1 MEVSN
6 DLNTTEALQGED
18 GARPYEPE
26 VLLAWSLS
34 SIRQRTK
41 IELHPT
47 LNSLIRVFGIQGSA
61 VGLLTLLDKLNRD
74 IKCLEQ
80 LIVVPAWAE
89 KLELLHSELRL
100 ISPID
105 HVRDQVTLQRQ
116 PRSDLRSFLTPID
129 AALKPDQHRA
139 IRSVRAL
146 VSLRL
151 LALGE
156 GIPGTIADA
165 IGNCLKGRS
174 LKKLGTAQIG
184 NAELRAF
191 RNTLFEIS
199 PEARL
204 LTYAL
209 EALDSPLTDPF
220 VVSTSKNSIYGLKHG
235 NASQHDSQS
244 IVDDSI
250 LCRLPADPLRGF
262 LAEEYVA
269 SIKKFSGIPDLYD
282 ALLPF
287 ELEWT
292 LSTVL
297 TGWGNDQQ
305 DERLATALTLFTRV
319 LPQHFDRVPLHPG
332 SGAGVW
338 LDIKN
343 GCICWNL
350 DEVLASHKTDTPF
363 IRSPNDR
370 YILIPLPAEII
381 EELRRRYL
389 LTGGLTLASLFQHA
403 AKTIGIRTK
412 RFLRKLSISSHR
424 PTLSR
429 LSGTWARYTLTLCQD
444 ELYASA
450 LGIDCTVGTKS
461 NHNYATLRGKR
472 IYSILEDAYKRIGF
486 SGQLAMDAVPDIE
499 SRRLPC
505 QKKVAE
511 FVEASLLKVE
521 ELISSVPKRISLSNL
536 KETHNQIAIR
546 IYAVF
551 KLLSGGRALQE
562 ETVTYSKLDLLSG
575 LTELSDKRTS
585 PYHEMRVI
593 CLPPTLRAWMRTY
606 IDWLRLL
613 AYRLSNENRRVSE
626 AIASTL
632 NFPLQGDRIPLFFI
646 FDDGNVT
653 ALGSEHL
660 APIFRE
666 FGLKNNAGRHFID
679 TIFRAEYLDS
689 ASIMGWM
696 GRGYP
701 GQELFGRY
709 STVIPLD
716 PLNRCAGA
724 IERWLAQRALPRPP
738 TLSPRSP
745 KYEFS
750 PLKKSDT
757 YIPQLLLATPD
768 ALTEK
773 ISSTVQPCPIQTSD
787 VHRAAFFPRLIEEWR
802 RTVVP
807 QGWHGLALS
816 LIFEDGVLL
825 QEELEG
831 VIEALQNKIIYRHQ
845 RSYFVD
851 ALTKSYGIRRLW
863 LSPVSIRLLHAIKAN
878 EAPAD
883 FNSIESFATHF
894 ANRAL
899 PGNSAGGVGFIQS
912 CMQAFLFFRVP
923 SLLHSWMRGTLFA
936 RTSRPQTVAREI
948 TGFCEHP
955 SYVTRGSK
963 RERLGFNDLSS
974 LYEKA
979 RDKRTTGS
987 ADKTVLAEFGEAL
1000 AAIQPNYEPD
1010 SIEWLL
1016 AGYTGYLCNNQKTFS
1031 SVTRYVSACRP
1042 FLLMVVHAIAENGF
1056 EQVEWRT
1063 LTLKYLAKKE
1073 GETASA
1079 PDRAAVNHC
1088 LAWLGIDEHIGRRS
1102 GPPPSAFAY
1111 ADRITQREGAQA
1123 LQILR
1128 AKQGRIGDPWHRAS
1142 LAFSLLLTIELRW
1155 DELAHLRLED
1165 IHLGPAEPHVVITRE
1180 SGARLK
1186 SKNAKHVA
1194 VLGNPTLVKEL
1205 HVLLS
1210 QRKASFPMDSRIP
1223 FFGDE
1228 TESRGCESLDHIHDL
1243 ITQALFCATGSDVLR
1258 IHDARGTGLTEKFN
1272 DLLDTGSTKP
1282 KEIALVQRQA
1292 AFRISAQASHS
1303 TPGISLENYVHNLDV
1318 CRRKWID
1325 KILNDLETRPSPTF
1339 AEGVTGVQAAT
1350 YRQRARRAKTTST
1363 TFNFFESFDTSDAL
1377 KSGAV
1382 VRELDDLVVSGM
1394 TVVRDVDEPV
1404 RESQLIGIGIYA
1416 GLRLYGESTESSQL
1430 AAGLTLSDAMSSESE
1445 IESFQQEYRS
1455 IFSDPNCPDRKT
1467 FLESAHRTA
1476 LAVAMHATSPHPLVI
1491 RRLLASVVFSKSR
1504 WELVDLADL
1513 IDASSWLNPWRAVG
1527 IEARIE
1533 LKTSGSSR
1541 RDDKWIQCFALVGIK
1556 ARIYKV
1562 DHFPRGVIGLVKF
1575 GNIQPNDQQQPF
1587 RSSRR
1592 QFVLVTTSLFAVHIF
1607 LKGQKNEKKSK
1618 QRI

>member
-6 DLNTTEALQGED
+6 DWNTTEALQGED
-18 GARPYEPE
+18 GARPDEPD
-26 VLLAWSLS
+26 LLQTWSLS
-34 SIRQRTK
+34 SIRLRIK
-41 IELHPT
+41 IELRPA
-47 LNSLIRVFGIQGSA
+47 LNSLIQVFGIQESA
-61 VGLLTLLDKLNRD
+61 VGLLTLLDKLTRD
-74 IKCLEQ
+74 IKCLKQ
-80 LIVVPAWAE
+80 LIAVPAWAD
-89 KLELLHSELRL
+89 KLEMLQSELRL
-100 ISPID
+100 ISQID
-105 HVRDQVTLQRQ
+105 HVRDQLTLQRQ
-116 PRSDLRSFLTPID
+116 PRNDLRLFLTPID

-184 NAELRAF
+184 NMELRAF
-191 RNTLFEIS
+191 RNTFFEIS

-204 LTYAL
+204 LTCAL
-209 EALDSPLTDPF
+209 EALESRLADPF
-220 VVSTSKNSIYGLKHG
+220 VVPTSKNSVYGLKHG
-235 NASQHDSQS
+235 NAGKHESQS
-244 IVDDSI
+244 SADGSI
-250 LCRLPADPLRGF
+250 LCKLQADPLRGF
-262 LAEEYVA
+262 LAEEHVA
-269 SIKKFSGIPDLYD
+269 SIKKFSGIPDLYE

-287 ELEWT
+287 ELEAI

-297 TGWGNDQQ
+297 TGWGHDQQ
-305 DERLATALTLFTRV
+305 EERLATALTLFTRV

-332 SGAGVW
+332 SGSGVW
-338 LDIKN
+338 LDLSS

-350 DEVLASHKTDTPF
+350 DEVLASHKTDKPF
-363 IRSPNDR
+363 IRSPDDR
-370 YILIPLPAEII
+370 YIRIPLPAEIV

-389 LTGGLTLASLFQHA
+389 LNGGLTLAPLFQQA

-412 RFLRKLSISSHR
+412 RFLRELSISSHR

-450 LGIDCTVGTKS
+450 LGIDPTVGTRS

-472 IYSILEDAYKRIGF
+472 ICSILKDAYKRIGF
-486 SGQLAMDAVPDIE
+486 SGQLAMDAVPDVE
-499 SRRLPC
+499 SLRLPS
-505 QKKVAE
+505 QTKVAE

-521 ELISSVPKRISLSNL
+521 ELISAFPKRTSPASLQ
-536 KETHNQIAIR
+536 ETHNQIAIR
-546 IYAVF
+546 IYAAF

-562 ETVTYSKLDLLSG
+562 ETVTYSRMDLLSG
-575 LTELSDKRTS
+575 LTELCDKRTS

-593 CLPPTLRAWMRTY
+593 CLPPTFRAWMRTY

-626 AIASTL
+626 AITSTL
-632 NFPLQGDRIPLFFI
+632 NFPLKGDRIALFFI
-646 FDDGNVT
+646 FDEGKVT

-679 TIFRAEYLDS
+679 TIFRAAYLDS

-709 STVIPLD
+709 SAVIPLD

-724 IERWLAQRALPRPP
+724 IENWLAQRALPVPP
-738 TLSPRSP
+738 SLSPRSP
-745 KYEFS
+745 QYESS
-750 PLKKSDT
+750 PKQSGT
-757 YIPQLLLATPD
+757 YIPQLLLDIPD
-768 ALTEK
+768 TLSEK
-773 ISSTVQPCPIQTSD
+773 ISSTVQPCPIQASD
-787 VHRAAFFPRLIEEWR
+787 AHRAAFFPRLIEEWR
-802 RTVVP
+802 RTAVP
-807 QGWHGLALS
+807 RSWHGLALS

-825 QEELEG
+825 REELEG
-831 VIEALQNKIIYRHQ
+831 VIETLQSNVIYRHK
-845 RSYFVD
+845 RRYFVD

-878 EAPAD
+878 DAPAD
-883 FNSIESFATHF
+883 FNEIEAFATHF
-894 ANRAL
+894 VNRAL
-899 PGNSAGGVGFIQS
+899 PGNSAGGIGFIQS

-923 SLLHSWMRGTLFA
+923 SLLHSWLRGTLFA

-955 SYVTRGSK
+955 SYASRGSK
-963 RERLGFNDLSS
+963 RERLGFNDFSS
-974 LYEKA
+974 LYDKA
-979 RDKRTTGS
+979 REKRTTGAS
-987 ADKTVLAEFGEAL
+987 EKSVLAEFDQDL
-1000 AAIQPNYEPD
+1000 AAIQPNYD
-1010 SIEWLL
+1010 SDSVEWLL
-1016 AGYTGYLCNNQKTFS
+1016 VGYTRYLCNNQRTFS
-1031 SVTRYVSACRP
+1031 SVARYISACRP
-1042 FLLMVVHAIAENGF
+1042 FLVLVAHAIADNGF
-1056 EQVEWRT
+1056 ELVDWRT
-1063 LTLKYLAKKE
+1063 LTLKHLAEKE

-1111 ADRITQREGAQA
+1111 AERITQREGTQA
-1123 LQILR
+1123 LQTLR
-1128 AKQGRIGDPWHRAS
+1128 ANQRRTGDPWHRAY
-1142 LAFSLLLTIELRW
+1142 LALSLLLTIELRW

-1165 IHLGPAEPHVVITRE
+1165 IHLGPSEPHVVITRE

-1194 VLGNPTLVKEL
+1194 VLGNPTLAAEL
-1205 HVLLS
+1205 RVLLS
-1210 QRKASFPMDSRIP
+1210 QREASFPMDSRIP

-1228 TESRGCESLDHIHDL
+1228 TESRSCDSLDHIHDL
-1243 ITQALFCATGSDVLR
+1243 ITQALFCATGSDALR
-1258 IHDARGTGLTEKFN
+1258 IHDTRGTGLTKKFN
-1272 DLLDTGSTKP
+1272 DLLDTESTKP

-1303 TPGISLENYVHNLDV
+1303 TPGVSLENYVHNLDV

-1325 KILNDLETRPSPTF
+1325 KILNDLEIRTSPKF
-1339 AEGVTGVQAAT
+1339 AESITGIQAAT
-1350 YRQRARRAKTTST
+1350 YRQRMSRAKTPMMP
-1363 TFNFFESFDTSDAL
+1363 FEFFENINTAEAL
-1377 KSGAV
+1377 ECGAV
-1382 VRELDDLVVSGM
+1382 PRELCDLVVSGVTAVM
-1394 TVVRDVDEPV
+1394 DIDEPL
-1404 RESQLIGIGIYA
+1404 RENQLIGIGIYA
-1416 GLRLYGESTESSQL
+1416 GLRLHGESIESSQL
-1430 AAGLTLSDAMSSESE
+1430 AAGLSLSDSMSSESE
-1445 IESFQQEYRS
+1445 IESFQQEHGA
-1455 IFSDPNCPDRKT
+1455 IFSAPNSPDRKI
-1467 FLESAHRTA
+1467 FLESAHRSA
-1476 LAVAMHATSPHPLVI
+1476 LAVAMHATAPHSLVI
-1491 RRLLASVVFSKSR
+1491 RRLLASVCFSKSR
-1504 WELVDLADL
+1504 WELVDLTDL
-1513 IDASSWLNPWRAVG
+1513 IDASNWINPWLAAG

-1533 LKTSGSSR
+1533 LKTSGVSR
-1541 RDDKWIQCFALVGIK
+1541 RDDEWIQRFALVGIK

-1575 GNIQPNDQQQPF
+1575 GSVQPDEQQQQF
-1587 RSSRR
+1587 RSSSRL
-1592 QFVLVTTSLFAVHIF
+1592 FVLVTTSLFAVHVF
-1607 LKGQKNEKKSK
+1607 LKG
-1618 QRI
+1618 